1 MVDAPMK
8 RWATAAVV
16 AVAVLSGL
24 AIRCALA
31 AHVSGDARVYL
42 LPWYAFA
49 RAHGLG
55 SLGIPFTNYPPYY
68 TYVLLGLTRLE
79 GLASPLT
86 LIKAVSA
93 IFELGCA
100 VMAARIASLARGGRW
115 AGALAFAGVW
125 LAPTVLLNGPYWAQA
140 DSLWTFFI
148 LVSLRLFMQARNG
161 IPAFAL
167 AFAVKL
173 QCIFF
178 GPFMLGRIV
187 GRRALWPWLAVVPVV
202 YLVVALPVLIA
213 GRPLGSVLS
222 IYLDQANTYHLL
234 SLNAASVWIFGPVDE
249 TLGTVI
255 GLISATLAGLFVAVM
270 TARIPDGDHE
280 GLMVAACASLLIMP
294 FLLPKMHDRYF
305 YAFEIASIVLACA
318 NPRYVALAVIA
329 QANGVL
335 SYMMFDA
342 RLPLETLAPAAI
354 CNAGMAILLIEQM
367 LRPRPGRRM
376 PRAALAAF
384 LGAAVLMLGILATW
398 PRHGALRAYPLFAT
412 AFCLF
417 GVNLLWST
425 RREGPTPTSAAAPVV
440 ARTHG

>member
-1 MVDAPMK
+1 MK
-8 RWATAAVV
+8 RWAYATFI
-16 AVAVLSGL
+16 AVALLAGL
-24 AIRCALA
+24 TIRWTLRS
-31 AHVSGDARVYL
+31 HVSGDARVYL
-42 LPWYAFA
+42 LPWYAFV

-55 SLGIPFTNYPPYY
+55 SLRYAFSNYPPYY
-68 TYVLLGLTRLE
+68 TYVLLVLTRLE
-79 GLASPLT
+79 GLATPLI
-86 LIKAVSA
+86 LIKAVSVL
-93 IFELGCA
+93 FELACA
-100 VMAARIASLARGGRW
+100 MMAARIARSSGGGRW
-115 AGALAFAGVW
+115 AGACGFAGVW
-125 LAPTVLLNGPYWAQA
+125 LAPTALLNGSYWAQS
-140 DSLWTFFI
+140 DSLWTFFV
-148 LVSLRLFMQARNG
+148 LVSLMLFMQGRNG
-161 IPAFAL
+161 VPAFAL

-187 GRRALWPWLAVVPVV
+187 RRRALWPWLAVVPVV

-234 SLNAASVWIFGPVDE
+234 SLNAANFWIFGPVDE

-255 GLISATLAGLFVAVM
+255 GLISATLAGIFIAVM
-270 TARIPDGDHE
+270 TARIAEGDHE
-280 GLMVAACASLLIMP
+280 GLMVAACASLLMMP

-305 YAFEIASIVLACA
+305 YAFEIASIALACA

-335 SYMMFDA
+335 SYMMFDEG
-342 RLPLETLAPAAI
+342 LPLETLAPAAI
-354 CNAGMAILLIEQM
+354 CNAGMALLLIEQM
-367 LRPRPGRRM
+367 LRPRAGRRM

-384 LGAAVLMLGILATW
+384 FGAAVLMLGILATW

-412 AFCLF
+412 AFSLL
-417 GVNLLWST
+417 GVTLLWST
-425 RREGPTPTSAAAPVV
+425 RREGPPPTSAAAPVV